1 MLRKFPF
8 GRRPLNLVLA
18 GTIAT
23 ALVSNAAAVPAQAQ
37 GPTVVDTMGVVSEI
51 VDLDRDAL
59 ETLEGLIGSPK
70 AHTASA
76 DAALSEMAA
85 TETAVVL
92 LPTVEDSSAVVLG
105 SASVGARIP
114 DAEVVR
120 TEGAVAVLETE
131 DETFVVAPGA
141 SGGVQFINIA
151 SQPTQAHSFSM
162 ETAIPDGARW
172 QRSEDGGLE
181 LVGDAG
187 FLSAYIETPWAVDA
201 TGASLPTYFTVV
213 GDVITQHVDTSTAEF
228 PVISDPSI
236 WTVAECIGS
245 VALILGF
252 AAAKMTT
259 LIAKIGKIIKASSS
273 LISKWK
279 AAIGSANFTVAEFK
293 TFINLMHGYLEK
305 TLSAAQ
311 RVKVNTLLNA
321 IGNTLVTIIGLEACW
336 NWYKNG

>member
-1 MLRKFPF
+1 MSTFMANKGNIERKWYVIDAAGKPMGKTAVAAADLLR
-8 GRRPLNLVLA
+8 
-18 GTIAT
+18 IC
-23 ALVSNAAAVPAQAQ
+23 SNA
-37 GPTVVDTMGVVSEI
+37 DE
-51 VDLDRDAL
+51 
-59 ETLEGLIGSPK
+59 
-70 AHTASA
+70 
-76 DAALSEMAA
+76 
-85 TETAVVL
+85 
-92 LPTVEDSSAVVLG
+92 
-105 SASVGARIP
+105 AR
-114 DAEVVR
+114 R
-120 TEGAVAVLETE
+120 
-131 DETFVVAPGA
+131 
-141 SGGVQFINIA
+141 
-151 SQPTQAHSFSM
+151 
-162 ETAIPDGARW
+162 
-172 QRSEDGGLE
+172 
-181 LVGDAG
+181 
-187 FLSAYIETPWAVDA
+187 
-201 TGASLPTYFTVV
+201 YFTVV